1 MDYTFLWNSTLHHVR
16 IPVDLEHESE
26 AVKWCYVQHKIIS
39 GSHVSAM
46 VHAMIVAHPGLSFST
61 ALPPSYEKPVLISSL
76 LPGASSADTSSPV
89 GSGSFHRNSHRP
101 SSSASGRGGIRAAG
115 GNADP
120 GKRGPPHPRST
131 PSQVHGHVSKGS
143 VSLSRP
149 TKTTATQGT
158 GGWKGSKTTTPA
170 GRPRV
175 PLV

>member
-1 MDYTFLWNSTLHHVR
+1 MDYTFLWGSTLHHVR

-76 LPGASSADTSSPV
+76 LPGASSADTSLPV

-131 PSQVHGHVSKGS
+131 PSQVHGRPSKGS
-143 VSLSRP
+143 VSLSQP
-149 TKTTATQGT
+149 TKTIATQST
-158 GGWKGSKTTTPA
+158 GVWKGSKTTTPA
-170 GRPRV
+170 RQPHAH
-175 PLV
+175 PS